1 MNDTNENIL
10 NNFQYLIC
18 LTSYLYMYSLN
29 SIVEFLDTI
38 TLYLLMLDVISRQY
52 YDIIA
57 NMQSIGIF

>member
-18 LTSYLYMYSLN
+18 LTSYLSMYVPTS
-29 SIVEFLDTI
+29 VVVFLDTI
-38 TLYLLMLDVISRQY
+38 TLYLLMLDIISRVY
-52 YDIIA
+52 CGIIA